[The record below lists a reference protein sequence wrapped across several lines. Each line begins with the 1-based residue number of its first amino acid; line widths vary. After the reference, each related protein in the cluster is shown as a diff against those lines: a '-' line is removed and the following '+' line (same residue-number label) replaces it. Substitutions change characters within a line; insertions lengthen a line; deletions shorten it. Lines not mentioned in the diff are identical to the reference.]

1 MLCSR
6 ILIKEWQALELGTL
20 KELEHIMPSLLNT
33 KYTSLAEI
41 VIMRVDQRH
50 GKIFI
55 SSFSITRHT
64 VTKEAILERKI
75 RIICSF
81 KLYNLKS
88 KTLKTS
94 FCLCNFLQRQTS
106 NFAFHC

>member
-1 MLCSR
+1 MLGSR
-6 ILIKEWQALELGTL
+6 ILTKEWQALELGTL

-33 KYTSLAEI
+33 KHTSLAEM

-55 SSFSITRHT
+55 SSFSNTRHM
-64 VTKEAILERKI
+64 VTKEAILERNI
-75 RIICSF
+75 RITSSF

-88 KTLKTS
+88 KSLKTS
-94 FCLCNFLQRQTS
+94 FSFM
-106 NFAFHC
+106 

>member
-1 MLCSR
+1 MLGSR
-6 ILIKEWQALELGTL
+6 ILTKEWQALELGTL

-33 KYTSLAEI
+33 KHTSLAEM

-55 SSFSITRHT
+55 SSFSIARHM
-64 VTKEAILERKI
+64 VTKETILERNI
-75 RIICSF
+75 RITSSF

-88 KTLKTS
+88 KNLKTS
-94 FCLCNFLQRQTS
+94 FSFM
-106 NFAFHC
+106 